1 MRVMLCLGVLKA
13 NACHLVSH
21 DSCSFSFC
29 CLHSQ
34 FSSILTNTF
43 FSPICDLT
51 PASIEAAATGL
62 LTAQHQATWWLPFP
76 KALHQTAR
84 LSTTSATQV
93 RRAFMFAVGYS
104 CNTKTER
111 ERRARTQVPYSLGT
125 LCAPELSSP
134 ILLVLPIS
142 LPHPLQSV
150 PIRGAR
156 QTVSKRMLLLLLRKD
171 QSRAA
176 LVSTVR

>member
-1 MRVMLCLGVLKA
+1 
-13 NACHLVSH
+13 
-21 DSCSFSFC
+21 
-29 CLHSQ
+29 
-34 FSSILTNTF
+34 
-43 FSPICDLT
+43 
-51 PASIEAAATGL
+51 
-62 LTAQHQATWWLPFP
+62 
-76 KALHQTAR
+76 
-84 LSTTSATQV
+84 
-93 RRAFMFAVGYS
+93 MFAVGYS